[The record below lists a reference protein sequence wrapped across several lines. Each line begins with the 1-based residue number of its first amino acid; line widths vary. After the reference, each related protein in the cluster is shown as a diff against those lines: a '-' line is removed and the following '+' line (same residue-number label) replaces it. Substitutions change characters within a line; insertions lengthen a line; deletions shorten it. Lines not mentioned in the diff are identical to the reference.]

1 MAYFIKKLKI
11 LKKTLDKYVLN
22 AYNNIYKEEVITK
35 RTDFIR
41 LLEKNGWYLKRNGG
55 GHDIYT
61 NGTATETIPRHREIK
76 ENLAKAII
84 KRQGLE

>member
-1 MAYFIKKLKI
+1 MA
-11 LKKTLDKYVLN
+11 
-22 AYNNIYKEEVITK
+22 TK
-35 RTDFIR
+35 RAHLIK

-61 NGTATETIPRHREIK
+61 KESETIPRHNELK

-84 KRQGLE
+84 KRRGLK

>member
-1 MAYFIKKLKI
+1 MA
-11 LKKTLDKYVLN
+11 
-22 AYNNIYKEEVITK
+22 TK
-35 RTDFIR
+35 RAHLIK

-61 NGTATETIPRHREIK
+61 NGKESETIPRHNELK

-84 KRQGLE
+84 KRCGLK